1 MRIAFSLVIQTMY
14 VTVTNCVIDIVPKR
28 VLGNFYF
35 LTETSYT
42 DETWWVYQIDYTEK
56 NGKKIG
62 LWRHLVVKNENRDLN
77 GFEYRKCIKME
88 IRVTNRI
95 RCVWSTIFH

>member
-1 MRIAFSLVIQTMY
+1 MCSIIL
-14 VTVTNCVIDIVPKR
+14 IVPKR
-28 VLGNFYF
+28 FLGNLYF
-35 LTETSYT
+35 LTETSYR
-42 DETWWVYQIDYTEK
+42 DETWWVYQIDHAEK
-56 NGKKIG
+56 NGKKNFG

>member
-1 MRIAFSLVIQTMY
+1 MLGI
-14 VTVTNCVIDIVPKR
+14 CIVPKR

-35 LTETSYT
+35 LMETSYK
-42 DETWWVYQIDYTEK
+42 DETCWVYQIDHAEK
-56 NGKKIG
+56 NGKTNFG

-88 IRVTNRI
+88 IRETNRI

>member
-1 MRIAFSLVIQTMY
+1 MY
-14 VTVTNCVIDIVPKR
+14 IVPKR
-28 VLGNFYF
+28 FLGNFYF
-35 LTETSYT
+35 LTKTSYR
-42 DETWWVYQIDYTEK
+42 DETWWVYQIDHAEK
-56 NGKKIG
+56 NGTKIFG

-95 RCVWSTIFH
+95 RCV